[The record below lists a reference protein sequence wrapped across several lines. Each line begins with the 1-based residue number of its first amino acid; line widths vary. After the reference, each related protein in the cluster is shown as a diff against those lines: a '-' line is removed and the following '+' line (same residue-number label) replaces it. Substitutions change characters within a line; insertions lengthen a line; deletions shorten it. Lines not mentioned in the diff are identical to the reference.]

1 VSYNVEPFRIE
12 TLTATPAV
20 RLTRF
25 DHPPGARL
33 PTSFSA
39 YEAAEEFRV
48 NLVMSGCFRLKYGRQ
63 EWTLG
68 PGSIFLSRP
77 GDEYR
82 YSHIAH
88 VEPDT
93 TLVLGYSDSF
103 ATELAELLV
112 PLDLVLPATN
122 RLAYLTSQLTPEMS
136 DEVATPLDALA
147 CEFVDAAC
155 DAGDGTDHLYRP
167 TQLRWYAQR
176 IGAARELMD
185 SDPAGDHS
193 LQNLARAVSMSPFRF
208 ARVFRDLTG
217 IPPHKY
223 LVRARLMRARALLR
237 TGTSVTN
244 ACYAVGFNNLSHFIR
259 SFRRTFGDAPS
270 RLN

>member
-1 VSYNVEPFRIE
+1 MSYNVEPFRIE

-122 RLAYLTSQLTPEMS
+122 RLAYLTLQLTPEMS

-147 CEFVDAAC
+147 CE
-155 DAGDGTDHLYRP
+155 R
-167 TQLRWYAQR
+167 
-176 IGAARELMD
+176 
-185 SDPAGDHS
+185 
-193 LQNLARAVSMSPFRF
+193 
-208 ARVFRDLTG
+208 
-217 IPPHKY
+217 
-223 LVRARLMRARALLR
+223 
-237 TGTSVTN
+237 
-244 ACYAVGFNNLSHFIR
+244 
-259 SFRRTFGDAPS
+259 
-270 RLN
+270 